1 MVWLFGCRY
10 IFCFK
15 WLLNWRITCKGNGKN
30 GINFPTLK
38 LFVIRR
44 WLRTLPNYY
53 FTLLVYILIFLLFKN
68 NIHFPEFRS
77 NWVFNI
83 VREAD
88 LWRYFVFLQFFFEP
102 FQSFFIQSWSLCVEE
117 LVYIVVPL
125 SLLLFRR
132 FGLKSVLIFLFVAS
146 FLLKII
152 LFYKGRSHTYLF
164 YRPSA
169 ILIGLLFSV
178 IYLKR
183 KSFFIQ
189 YKNHFFILSLLIFI
203 TAFFVYIT
211 KDMVYSKTPYSLL
224 TALLLIISFSLS
236 IPFFSDLN
244 VSNKLI
250 RKIIIQIS
258 ILSYSIYLNHF
269 IPILI
274 IDIIGVY
281 IIEMNLI
288 VKYLLFFSG
297 TYILSIFQ
305 YKYIETPFLIYR
317 EKKFSR

>member
-1 MVWLFGCRY
+1 
-10 IFCFK
+10 
-15 WLLNWRITCKGNGKN
+15 
-30 GINFPTLK
+30 
-38 LFVIRR
+38 
-44 WLRTLPNYY
+44 
-53 FTLLVYILIFLLFKN
+53 
-68 NIHFPEFRS
+68 
-77 NWVFNI
+77 
-83 VREAD
+83 
-88 LWRYFVFLQFFFEP
+88 
-102 FQSFFIQSWSLCVEE
+102 
-117 LVYIVVPL
+117 
-125 SLLLFRR
+125 
-132 FGLKSVLIFLFVAS
+132 
-146 FLLKII
+146 
-152 LFYKGRSHTYLF
+152 
-164 YRPSA
+164 
-169 ILIGLLFSV
+169 
-178 IYLKR
+178 
-183 KSFFIQ
+183 
-189 YKNHFFILSLLIFI
+189 
-203 TAFFVYIT
+203 
-211 KDMVYSKTPYSLL
+211 MVYSKTPYSLL